1 MILSIF
7 VVAQYWYHPQC
18 LLGQTV
24 PSPEPHKRGWNINYA
39 RLIGKYCNSVF
50 PRNRLVL
57 IDHQE
62 HEITFNNRAWFH
74 VWSHSEMCPYM
85 VILKQ
90 SIFIQPGT
98 RQPRRAGQDNVLVLE
113 ERVATGPTC
122 FPSRHVL
129 VLEEW
134 LPAQPWPGMAS
145 PAFPSRASLELN
157 YLQAGRQT
165 SSYVPLAAKTLK
177 GKDVWNRAPQLCLCI
192 SGTLLGLWL
201 RKLLEN
207 FWNAKPDFRKVLIL
221 CIGSNLQGGGVSLMA
236 V

>member
-1 MILSIF
+1 MILRIF

-24 PSPEPHKRGWNINYA
+24 PSIEPHKRGWNINYA

-85 VILKQ
+85 VILKE

-122 FPSRHVL
+122 FPSQHTL
-129 VLEEW
+129 VLEEV
-134 LPAQPWPGMAS
+134 LPVQPWPGMAS
-145 PAFPSRASLELN
+145 LAFPSRADLELK
-157 YLQAGRQT
+157 YL
-165 SSYVPLAAKTLK
+165 
-177 GKDVWNRAPQLCLCI
+177 
-192 SGTLLGLWL
+192 
-201 RKLLEN
+201 
-207 FWNAKPDFRKVLIL
+207 
-221 CIGSNLQGGGVSLMA
+221 
-236 V
+236 